1 MKGKPRILIVDDD
14 HSTRKSLTL
23 IFQKKGYDTETVST
37 GREALEK
44 AQGRFFNLVLLDIRL
59 PDGAGV
65 ELIAP
70 LKEMHPDMAV
80 IMITAYASL
89 GTAVR
94 AMNQGASAYINKPL
108 NMHEVLATVGEVL
121 EKQRLVMDN
130 AQLLEAVT
138 KHREELQRL
147 STQLI
152 HAQEAERKRISQ
164 ELHDEMGQALTAMS
178 INLSVIEKEM
188 PPQLTLMIGER
199 LEETAFLV
207 DQTLEQVRE
216 LALNLRPSMLDDL
229 GLLPTLRWYVGRY
242 AKRLS
247 LKVEL
252 EAIDLEERLPRE
264 METVLYRMVQEA
276 LTNIAKHA
284 QASSVHIR
292 MEGKDSTVS
301 MAIEDNGRG
310 FDTDEVEARER
321 SERGAGLLGMR
332 ERISNLGGSLSIRSR
347 PGQGTHL
354 SAELPLD
361 TEADHEENKSAA
373 G

>member
-1 MKGKPRILIVDDD
+1 MKGKTRILIVDDD
-14 HSTRKSLTL
+14 ESTCKSLTL
-23 IFQKKGYDTETVST
+23 IFQKKGYDTETVGT
-37 GREALEK
+37 AREALEK
-44 AQGRFFNLVLLDIRL
+44 VQGRFFNLVLLDIRL
-59 PDGAGV
+59 PDGTGV

-70 LKEMHPDMAV
+70 LKETHPDMAV

-108 NMHEVLATVGEVL
+108 NMEEVLATVREVL
-121 EKQRLVMDN
+121 EKQWLVMEN
-130 AQLLEAVT
+130 AQLLKGMT
-138 KHREELQRL
+138 KQREDLQRL

-152 HAQEAERKRISQ
+152 NAQEAERKRISQ

-178 INLSVIEKEM
+178 INLSVIKREM
-188 PPQLTLMIGER
+188 PPQLTPMIGER
-199 LEETAFLV
+199 LEETALLA

-242 AKRLS
+242 AKRVR
-247 LKVEL
+247 LKVKL
-252 EAIDLEERLPRE
+252 EAVDIEERLPRE

-284 QASSVHIR
+284 QANRVHIR
-292 MEGKDSTVS
+292 LKRKGFTVS
-301 MAIEDNGRG
+301 VLIEDNGRG
-310 FDTDEVEARER
+310 FDTDEVAARER

-332 ERISNLGGSLSIRSR
+332 ERVSNLGGSLSIQSR
-347 PGQGTHL
+347 PGQGTQL